1 MASIAFSGFKST
13 RALLQPAKA
22 VSKSSTT
29 TSASGAAKA
38 AVTKKKSATRTTAE
52 RSKSE
57 QEVKNSA
64 PSNRGSA
71 LLRLYPVSP
80 ALRSFL
86 GVSET
91 SRPHAIKEIWAY
103 IKRHNLQN
111 HENKREILC
120 DEKLKNLF
128 GGKEKVGFSD
138 VGKMISQNVVKTA

>member
-22 VSKSSTT
+22 ASKSLTSI
-29 TSASGAAKA
+29 SASGAAKA
-38 AVTKKKSATRTTAE
+38 AASTKKKSATKTTAE

-57 QEVKNSA
+57 QEVKNPA

-91 SRPHAIKEIWAY
+91 CRPHAIKEIWAY
-103 IKRHNLQN
+103 VKLHNLQV
-111 HENKREILC
+111 RLLILLLDHC
-120 DEKLKNLF
+120 IYTVF
-128 GGKEKVGFSD
+128 GFG
-138 VGKMISQNVVKTA
+138 